1 MYEIYVYIC
10 IYIYVCMY
18 RYIYIIY
25 VYIYIYQLCLPLF
38 ENVKLQFFQ
47 QEDIFYLKP
56 VIFRFVQ
63 KPS

>member
-1 MYEIYVYIC
+1 MYVCID
-10 IYIYVCMY
+10 IYILYM
-18 RYIYIIY
+18 Y

>member
-1 MYEIYVYIC
+1 MYVCID
-10 IYIYVCMY
+10 IYILYM
-18 RYIYIIY
+18 
-25 VYIYIYQLCLPLF
+25 YIYIYQLCLPLF